1 MDKLKYFLLG
11 IISILLVSY
20 TATNIQLFKPVKPSS
35 ITVDCGSGDFD
46 EIKIYIKNTST
57 KRNVDGFIL
66 KDFEMTRNGS
76 TYYYQVCLYF
86 ERY

>member
-20 TATNIQLFKPVKPSS
+20 GTTNIQLFKPIKPSS
-35 ITVDCGSGDFD
+35 IGVDCENGKFS
-46 EIKIYIKNTST
+46 EIKAFIKTTST
-57 KRNVDGFIL
+57 KRNIDGFIL
-66 KDFEMTRNGS
+66 KDFEMTRS
-76 TYYYQVCLYF
+76 ASYFYDVCLYF